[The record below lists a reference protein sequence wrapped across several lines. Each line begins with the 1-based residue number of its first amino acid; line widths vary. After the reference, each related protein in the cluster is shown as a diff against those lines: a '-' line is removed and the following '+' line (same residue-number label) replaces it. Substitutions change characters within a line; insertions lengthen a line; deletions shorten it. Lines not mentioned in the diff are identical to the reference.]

1 MLVGRKQSI
10 MDKIKDS
17 KNPPVVMGILNV
29 TPDSFYSAS
38 RVLSI
43 DEALFRVERMVS
55 DGADIVD
62 IGGES
67 TRPGSSPVS
76 EDEELKRVIPVV
88 KAVKERFPEV
98 IVSVDTYKAKVAEEA
113 LLLGVEIVNDISA
126 ARLDPKMVEVLVKY
140 NPIYV
145 LMHMKGTPR
154 DMQVNPYYDD
164 VVKEVRDF
172 FLERISFFEERGYS
186 RDSIIIDP
194 GIGFGKRLVDNLKLI
209 KAIPIFSEIAPILIG
224 PSRKSF
230 IGMILN
236 GAPPE
241 DRLEGTL
248 VSVALSVFLGARV
261 VRVHDV
267 KEAVRA
273 VKVAWAIANETC

>member
-1 MLVGRKQSI
+1 MLVERKQSI